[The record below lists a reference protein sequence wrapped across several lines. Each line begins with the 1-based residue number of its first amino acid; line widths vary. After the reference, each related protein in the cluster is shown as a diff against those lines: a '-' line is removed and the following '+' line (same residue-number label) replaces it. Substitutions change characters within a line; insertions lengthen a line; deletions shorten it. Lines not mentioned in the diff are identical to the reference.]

1 MALPFR
7 LRNPF
12 VRTSTIT
19 NENLIESIKNK
30 FNESFFF
37 GSLGGSVVND
47 DLYTKKYIDLAYNV
61 NPSVYSVVN
70 QIANK
75 FTSVPYVI
83 KKIDD
88 KYSERKLRKLNEATN
103 YNYSLSQEVKAAKL
117 KNDAYSDDYMP
128 MPLQVPNP
136 TQTWQEF
143 WMLSETFLCTTGNIY
158 WYVQKPMEGLNAG
171 VPISIYVLPSH
182 LVEIVIKNNASF
194 IENES
199 PIDHYQLIEG
209 ASYVEFNPDEIIHV
223 KYANPNYDQNG
234 SHLYGQSPL
243 RAAYK
248 NIISTNKGLDLE
260 VNTLKNGGAFGFIH
274 AMDKQTAL
282 TVEQAQAI
290 KSRLKEM
297 DKSTEDLGRIAGI
310 SAAVGFT
317 RISLTPDEL
326 KPFDY
331 FKFDL
336 KQVCNVLGWDD
347 KLLNS
352 DDGAKYDNMKVAGKR
367 VVSGKIVPDIKL
379 ISQSFDKY
387 FLQKFKGYEDTCIN
401 FLVKELPE
409 MQQDYSTMVD
419 YLVKGIDAGVI
430 TRQEARITMSMNPSD
445 DPNTEIL
452 TVKDDVMTLEDAI
465 LPKDELSGL

>member
-7 LRNPF
+7 FRSPI
-12 VRTSTIT
+12 VRTPKLSDQDII
-19 NENLIESIKNK
+19 NSIKNK
-30 FNESFFF
+30 FNEAFFF
-37 GSLGGSVVND
+37 GSNGGDVVND
-47 DLYTKKYIDLAYNV
+47 DLYTKKYIDLAYNI

-88 KYSERKLRKLNEATN
+88 ENSERKLRKLNEATS

-117 KNDAYSDDYMP
+117 NNDAYSDDYLE
-128 MPLQVPNP
+128 MPLEVPNP

-143 WMLSETFLCTTGNIY
+143 WTLSETFLCTTGNVY
-158 WYVQKPMEGLNAG
+158 WYVQKPMEGMNAG
-171 VPISIYVLPSH
+171 VPMSIYVLPSH
-182 LVEIVIKNNASF
+182 LMEIVIKNNVSM

-199 PIDHYQLIEG
+199 PIAYYTLIEG
-209 ASYVEFNPDEIIHV
+209 ASYVEFQPEEIIHI
-223 KYANPNYDQNG
+223 KYANPNYDENG

-248 NIISTNKGLDLE
+248 NITATNKGLDLE

-274 AMDKQTAL
+274 AKDNQTPL
-282 TVEQAQAI
+282 TIDQANAI
-290 KSRLKEM
+290 KQRLKEM
-297 DKSTEDLGRIAGI
+297 DKSSEDLGRIAGM

-326 KPFDY
+326 KPFEY

-352 DDGAKYDNMKVAGKR
+352 DDGAKYDNMKIAEKR
-367 VVSGKIVPDIKL
+367 CVSGKIVPDIKL

-387 FLQKFKGYEDTCIN
+387 FLQLFKGYEDACIS

-409 MQQDYSTMVD
+409 MQQDYATMVG
-419 YLVKGIDAGVI
+419 YLQKGIDSGII
-430 TRQEARITMSMNPSD
+430 TRQEARITMGMNPSD
-445 DPNTEIL
+445 DVNTEIL

-465 LPKDELSGL
+465 LPKDDLTL